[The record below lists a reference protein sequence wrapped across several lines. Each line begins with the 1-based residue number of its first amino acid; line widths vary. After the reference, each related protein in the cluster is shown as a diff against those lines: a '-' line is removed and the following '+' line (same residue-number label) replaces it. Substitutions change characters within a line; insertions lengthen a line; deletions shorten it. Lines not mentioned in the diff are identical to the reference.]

1 MDRAILT
8 PPFAH
13 SGGDLRIAESAPGI
27 PTARGTDGGRASR
40 PPAGRR
46 GPAYRRPSGHTAP
59 SPRPRPTTD
68 TGSPG
73 AHTERGHSSFYA
85 DFFVTRGVRAA
96 RNGNRPGV
104 RGGGAAGRALG
115 SCSSPG
121 NPRGV
126 PVRAW
131 LVREDRSQNTTH
143 RAKGRKVG
151 LTWTHSSYSLAR
163 TPSVLAYRGLAR
175 RRAFDL
181 NTLRSSQHEFGP
193 AFGGRVAAGGE
204 RAGRSHLDSKARGG
218 CVASTRALRGR
229 EGRAASTAVLEQ
241 RTLVERLV
249 IIVASCATGV
259 IVVGGMVG
267 AW

>member
-96 RNGNRPGV
+96 RNGNGPGV

-126 PVRAW
+126 PVRACGVVGARGQKSEHDPPRKGAKSRPHVDTQFIFSRAHPERTS
-131 LVREDRSQNTTH
+131 LSRTGAATRVRSEYSTIFTARVRS
-143 RAKGRKVG
+143 RVR
-151 LTWTHSSYSLAR
+151 R
-163 TPSVLAYRGLAR
+163 PSCGG
-175 RRAFDL
+175 RRA
-181 NTLRSSQHEFGP
+181 S
-193 AFGGRVAAGGE
+193 
-204 RAGRSHLDSKARGG
+204 RA
-218 CVASTRALRGR
+218 
-229 EGRAASTAVLEQ
+229 
-241 RTLVERLV
+241 
-249 IIVASCATGV
+249 
-259 IVVGGMVG
+259 
-267 AW
+267 